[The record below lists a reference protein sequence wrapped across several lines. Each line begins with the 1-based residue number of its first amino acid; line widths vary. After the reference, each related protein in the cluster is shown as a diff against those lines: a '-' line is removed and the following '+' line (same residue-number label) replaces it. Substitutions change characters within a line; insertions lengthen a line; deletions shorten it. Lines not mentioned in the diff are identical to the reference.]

1 MNKTI
6 RSASARINVVVGPLV
21 ALMGV
26 AVAIA
31 AVALSIV
38 LESMWPLL
46 LFIPALMG
54 IGAGLF
60 LLRAALRSGLRID
73 GDGFTWQGF
82 TGPAHSLRWDQL
94 HRLVPPPGRAPRTV
108 AIAQLRDGSQVEVIA
123 LWESPTSPM
132 AVAGLSDQ
140 TATRKTLVEAH
151 RYWLAQ
157 QR

>member
-1 MNKTI
+1 MQKTL
-6 RSASARINVVVGPLV
+6 RSASARINVVVGPFV

-26 AVAIA
+26 AAAITG
-31 AVALSIV
+31 VVLSLV
-38 LESMWPLL
+38 MESLWPLV
-46 LFIPALMG
+46 LFVPALIG

-108 AIAQLRDGSQVEVIA
+108 AVAQLRDGSQVEVIA

-132 AVAGLSDQ
+132 AVAGFSDQ
-140 TATRKTLVEAH
+140 TAARDSLIEAH
-151 RYWLAQ
+151 RCWLAR